1 LRSDDLTLF
10 AIIGVVA
17 LPVFAVSARVMLR
30 AGADALLRVRQASSP
45 PAAAIEPPGKV
56 AALQREVEELR
67 AQVDRMSATE
77 SFYAQLQEPAPP
89 VS

>member
-30 AGADALLRVRQASSP
+30 AGADALLRVRQASP
-45 PAAAIEPPGKV
+45 PATAIEPPGKV

-67 AQVDRMSATE
+67 AQIDRMSATE
-77 SFYAQLQEPAPP
+77 SFYAQLQERASPTP
-89 VS
+89 

>member
-30 AGADALLRVRQASSP
+30 AVADALLRVREGSP
-45 PAAAIEPPGKV
+45 PAPAIEPLGKV

-67 AQVDRMSATE
+67 AQIDRMSATE

-89 VS
+89 IP

>member
-45 PAAAIEPPGKV
+45 AAAIEPPGQV
-56 AALQREVEELR
+56 AALEREVEELR
-67 AQVDRMSATE
+67 AQLDRMSATE
-77 SFYAQLQEPAPP
+77 TFYAQLQQPAPP